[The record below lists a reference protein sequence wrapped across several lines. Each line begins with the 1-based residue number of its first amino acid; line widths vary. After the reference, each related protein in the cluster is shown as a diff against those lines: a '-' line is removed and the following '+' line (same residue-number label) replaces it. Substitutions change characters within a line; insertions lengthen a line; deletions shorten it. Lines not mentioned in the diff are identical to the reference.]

1 MKSLTLIAASADERM
16 DLAIEKSM
24 IIYCNRLK
32 TEYYPVGLEATFQFY
47 FARILESVLSTLII
61 DKESFQVL
69 LEDNNP
75 IDSQKDYIDIVVV
88 YHGMNSLT
96 KKFFIELKFK
106 KKTDDA
112 PDLGVIESYIDMY
125 NLDHHKQKGNCSKGY
140 YIFLTNLVTYINK
153 SKRGTRVELPMHEG
167 ARIMANKIYNVSG
180 ASAKKAASKYPK
192 GFNFSSDHLIEYN
205 SFTVNKVDF
214 WYYIETI

>member
-69 LEDNNP
+69 LEDN
-75 IDSQKDYIDIVVV
+75 KLY
-88 YHGMNSLT
+88 
-96 KKFFIELKFK
+96 
-106 KKTDDA
+106 
-112 PDLGVIESYIDMY
+112 
-125 NLDHHKQKGNCSKGY
+125 
-140 YIFLTNLVTYINK
+140 
-153 SKRGTRVELPMHEG
+153 
-167 ARIMANKIYNVSG
+167 
-180 ASAKKAASKYPK
+180 
-192 GFNFSSDHLIEYN
+192 
-205 SFTVNKVDF
+205 
-214 WYYIETI
+214 